1 MIFKRIAAWSATISK
16 AGPAEAIERYLR
28 LTTRDRYWFGDKN
41 PELVRFYCRRW
52 NRLDQR
58 TRARLEAVILAGM
71 KAETVR
77 RFTNAGH
84 PKRARASYTVQDPD
98 PIATAR
104 GNRKSGVYGRMCPY
118 V

>member
-71 KAETVR
+71 KAETGR
-77 RFTNAGH
+77 RFPDAG
-84 PKRARASYTVQDPD
+84 PRKRARAYSTENG
-98 PIATAR
+98 R
-104 GNRKSGVYGRMCPY
+104 ESGRESGCQEWWITGGEGTLK
-118 V
+118 

>member
-58 TRARLEAVILAGM
+58 TRARLEDVILAGM

-77 RFTNAGH
+77 RFRSEEHTAGIQSLL
-84 PKRARASYTVQDPD
+84 RNSSAVF
-98 PIATAR
+98 
-104 GNRKSGVYGRMCPY
+104 
-118 V
+118 